1 MDPTPF
7 AGYYSALPSLAP
19 GMRYPYPATTATGAT
34 GRGMIFYPQP
44 MSVESLESLESQ
56 ELDLDHP
63 DPSGS
68 PRLVTFSGMKCSQ
81 AQGNTF
87 WCN

>member
-1 MDPTPF
+1 MDPPPF
-7 AGYYSALPSLAP
+7 TGYYSALPSLAP
-19 GMRYPYPATTATGAT
+19 GMRYPYPATTAAGAA

-44 MSVESLESLESQ
+44 MSVESLDNLESQ

-68 PRLVTFSGMKCSQ
+68 PRLEM
-81 AQGNTF
+81 
-87 WCN
+87 

>member
-44 MSVESLESLESQ
+44 MSVESLESLEAQ
-56 ELDLDHP
+56 DLELDHP

-68 PRLVTFSGMKCSQ
+68 PGLVKLFLLKK
-81 AQGNTF
+81 AF
-87 WCN
+87 CNSVAG

>member
-7 AGYYSALPSLAP
+7 AGYYSALPSLP
-19 GMRYPYPATTATGAT
+19 GTMRYPYPATTATGAT

-44 MSVESLESLESQ
+44 MSVESLESLEAQ
-56 ELDLDHP
+56 DLELDNP

-68 PRLVTFSGMKCSQ
+68 PGLVKKIPTVSSKK
-81 AQGNTF
+81 
-87 WCN
+87 